1 MGVCNFIVVIASRAS
16 SKSFMIALFACCK
29 AILYPNSKIIIS
41 SATKGQSKL
50 LVSEKI
56 EKELKV
62 WSKNLDKEILRIKDN
77 QNEIIV
83 YFKNNST
90 IRVVPASENARGNRS
105 TCLIRE
111 ECRQIP
117 KNIDDS
123 VLSPMQFLRSPP
135 YMKDSYYSEISEL
148 REEAIDVY
156 ISSSWFDNGSDDTWM
171 WKVVDNACNSMLNDK
186 PFMLLGFDES
196 VALCHNLKSQ
206 IALQNERKKQDPI
219 TWKLEFLNC
228 RLKENMSAFFTYSM
242 LQKNQRAKQP
252 FYPRTTIDFKIGR
265 KNPYDIPKQPNEI
278 RIVACDMAF
287 VENKK
292 NDNSIFSCMRLLPE
306 STTYKRENSS
316 DITVDNGYRRILSY
330 LESVQG
336 GDTTRQAIRIRELFS
351 DFHADYIVLDLR
363 NAGIAIYDSLSK
375 VLYDEERG
383 IEYSALSCMND
394 ESIANR
400 NKVQGSVPCIFVINA
415 TQKLN
420 SDIAIEF
427 RQALEEEKIDFLVSF
442 EQAKEI
448 ILPNIKEYNEA
459 IDGETQAIYES
470 PFLETQSLFSE
481 TAGLLYEKKADTG
494 VITVREPSGARKDRY
509 TSVSYANHM
518 VCMLERD
525 LIANSSEYEFGVFIN

>member
-1 MGVCNFIVVIASRAS
+1 MWCTN
-16 SKSFMIALFACCK
+16 
-29 AILYPNSKIIIS
+29 NIIK
-41 SATKGQSKL
+41 ATK
-50 LVSEKI
+50 
-56 EKELKV
+56 LKAE
-62 WSKNLDKEILRIKDN
+62 EILKIKDN

-90 IRVVPASENARGNRS
+90 IKVVPASENARGNRS

-123 VLSPMQFLRSPP
+123 VLSPMQFLRNPP
-135 YMKDSYYSEISEL
+135 YLKDNNYSSIAEL
-148 REEAIDVY
+148 QEEAIDVY

-171 WKVVDNACNSMLNDK
+171 WSVVDNACNAMLNGK

-196 VALCHNLKSQ
+196 VALYHKLKSQ
-206 IALQNERKKQDPI
+206 TALQNEHKKQDPI

-228 RLKENMSAFFTYSM
+228 RLKENMSAFFTYSL

-252 FYPRTTIDFKIGR
+252 FYPRTTIDFKIGK

-287 VENKK
+287 IENKK

-306 STTYKRENSS
+306 STTYKRDNS
-316 DITVDNGYRRILSY
+316 DDVTVDNGYRRILSY

-336 GDTTRQAIRIRELFS
+336 GDTTMQAIRIRELFA
-351 DFHADYIVLDLR
+351 DFHADYIILDLR
-363 NAGIAIYDSLSK
+363 NAGISIYDALSK

-427 RQALEEEKIDFLVSF
+427 RQTLEEEKIDFLVSF

-481 TAGLLYEKKADTG
+481 TAGLLYEKKPDTG
-494 VITVREPSGARKDRY
+494 VIIVREPSGARKDRY

-525 LIANSSEYEFGVFIN
+525 LVAHNSEYEYGVFIN